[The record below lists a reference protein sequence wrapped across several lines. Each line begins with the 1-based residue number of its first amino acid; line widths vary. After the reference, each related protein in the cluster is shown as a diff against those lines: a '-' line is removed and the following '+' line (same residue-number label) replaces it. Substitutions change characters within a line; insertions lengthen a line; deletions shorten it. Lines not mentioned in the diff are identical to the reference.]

1 MMKHHQKV
9 LIFRLALVLLIIG
22 IAIAISTNLST
33 SADSAVGGE
42 SMAGAVPYEISDSII
57 YPVIEVTPQSLSSTR
72 NWERISIGVYNPED
86 YHIINASIK
95 LTIPKGW
102 DYRYRMKQTG
112 MRHEMNKYIFSI
124 KDFGSYQENFIDD
137 WFEIRQGSNI
147 PSGKYYLYAKCDIS
161 YLCRDANITEDAN
174 ITAISTVQDII
185 PKRGNR
191 SKNISIELTV
201 EPPDEPANKSNDQ
214 MLTVLVSVI
223 SIIVTFIL
231 LIFGPGG
238 RQRVKNISRWIRRRR

>member
-9 LIFRLALVLLIIG
+9 LVFRLALVLLIIA

-33 SADSAVGGE
+33 SADSEA
-42 SMAGAVPYEISDSII
+42 AGAASYEISDSII
-57 YPVIEVTPQSLSSTR
+57 YPVIAVTPQSLSSTR
-72 NWERISIGVYNPED
+72 NWERISISVNNPED
-86 YHIINASIK
+86 YHTINASIK

-102 DYRYRMKQTG
+102 DYRHGTEETG
-112 MRHEMNKYIFSI
+112 MYHETNKYIFSI
-124 KDFGSYQENFIDD
+124 KDFGSYQEKSTND

-147 PSGKYYLYAKCDIS
+147 SSGKYYLYAKWDIS

-201 EPPDEPANKSNDQ
+201 EPPDEPPNRSNDQ